1 MAEKSEQNKNTLRI
15 PDLQPIAGDRAPSSS
30 LMLHTLRRNK
40 H

>member
-1 MAEKSEQNKNTLRI
+1 MAEKSEQNKNTLTI
-15 PDLQPIAGDRAPSSS
+15 PDLQPILGERAPSSL